1 MLKGKRKK
9 FILLGSSTI
18 TLTSPPSIIHCMQ
31 SFTLTTLTA
40 AHRIPKKETR
50 NKDIQK
56 NYPHAPIMW
65 YDAFV
70 VECRELR
77 RPAPGRQIHAASLPN
92 ISCIRPLETDS
103 LSTAVRFPFSSLCPH
118 THAHTHTLHSC
129 SVSISLP
136 VSRSYTHT
144 HTHTSPPIPSRT
156 SSVSRDAHTNRTT
169 DTEAQDEHIHFQ
181 RFQVTRRR

>member
-1 MLKGKRKK
+1 
-9 FILLGSSTI
+9 
-18 TLTSPPSIIHCMQ
+18 MQ

-65 YDAFV
+65 YDALLSSVASYVDPRLDAKSTQPLSLIFHASDRLRQTA
-70 VECRELR
+70 CR
-77 RPAPGRQIHAASLPN
+77 RPFDFPS
-92 ISCIRPLETDS
+92 PLFVPTP
-103 LSTAVRFPFSSLCPH
+103 TP
-118 THAHTHTLHSC
+118 THPTLHSC

-169 DTEAQDEHIHFQ
+169 DTEAQDEHTHFQ

>member
-1 MLKGKRKK
+1 
-9 FILLGSSTI
+9 
-18 TLTSPPSIIHCMQ
+18 MQ

-65 YDAFV
+65 YDALLSSVASYVDPRLDAKSTQPLSLIFHASDRLRQTA
-70 VECRELR
+70 CR
-77 RPAPGRQIHAASLPN
+77 RPFDFPS
-92 ISCIRPLETDS
+92 PLFVPTP
-103 LSTAVRFPFSSLCPH
+103 TPTP
-118 THAHTHTLHSC
+118 THPTLHSC

-169 DTEAQDEHIHFQ
+169 DTEAQDEHTHFQ